1 MPLSQEALHQIR
13 AFNRDYTELLG
24 ILNKRVFNTEL
35 SWPEAR
41 VLMLIAVAT
50 PVSPK
55 DVAAKL
61 ALDRSYTSRIIKRL
75 TAAQLVIKTTSSTD
89 SRAIILSLTAAGKTL
104 DQQLDDLSDEQLRT
118 IFKPLSADEQQRAY
132 EAVETLNQLLFRS

>member
-1 MPLSQEALHQIR
+1 MPLSQKNLHQIR

-41 VLMLIAVAT
+41 ILMLIAVET
-50 PVSPK
+50 PISPK

-75 TAAQLVIKTTSSTD
+75 TAARLVVKTASPTD

-104 DQQLDDLSDEQLRT
+104 NQQLDDLSDAQLRT
-118 IFKPLSADEQQRAY
+118 IFEPLSADNQQHAY
-132 EAVETLNQLLFRS
+132 EAIETLNQLLFK